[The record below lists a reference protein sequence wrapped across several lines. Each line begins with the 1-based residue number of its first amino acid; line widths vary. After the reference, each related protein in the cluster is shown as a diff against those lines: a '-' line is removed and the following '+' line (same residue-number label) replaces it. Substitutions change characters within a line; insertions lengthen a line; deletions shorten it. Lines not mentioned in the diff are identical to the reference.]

1 MAANQTDGVETLA
14 ENGAITTKVAV
25 AKGIFNLHVMCAA
38 DDEWEAYCSYDG
50 GVTEAKVYSYVG
62 PKKLTPTEGDSLVA
76 GGVQWWVKATAIN
89 SGPFKVR
96 IGQ

>member
-1 MAANQTDGVETLA
+1 MAANQTDGVETLT

-25 AKGIFNLHVMCAA
+25 AKGPFNLHVMCAA

-50 GVTEAKVYSYVG
+50 GATEALVFSYVG
-62 PKKLTPTEGDSLVA
+62 SKKLTPTEGDSLIAA
-76 GGVQWWVKATAIN
+76 GVVWWVKAAAIN
-89 SGPFKVR
+89 TGPFKVR